1 MKGTVYRQCWC
12 RDPETGKKLH
22 SRCPDLKKK
31 GHGAWYYRYD
41 APRAEGEKR
50 RQPVAG
56 PFPTRKAAEEDLAAA
71 ITRIGG
77 GGMAADRTL
86 KVARYLDDYLASK
99 VNLKARSRA
108 SDEEAFRLYWKP
120 ALGHMRVVDVRKRH
134 VEEVIREMLKINRP
148 DGEKPSEM
156 MRRMM
161 LARADDE
168 RRELPDGEGRH
179 KKSAKPLSPARV
191 ARMFAPFR
199 AAMNTGRPAM
209 FCGQPVRERRA
220 PPRRESRSR
229 SPGQQPREAAFR
241 EALERREREAA
252 AAQPGKL
259 TTVQQQELWAAPA
272 LRPSPVMVWLPAHAR
287 AIPRA
292 VFPASGCMPCS
303 AW

>member
-41 APRAEGEKR
+41 APRAEGERR

-108 SDEEAFRLYWKP
+108 TDEEAFRLYWKP
-120 ALGHMRVVDVRKRH
+120 ALGHMRVTDVRKRH

-148 DGEKPSEM
+148 GGERPSEM

-168 RRELPDGEGRH
+168 RRDLPDGGERH

-199 AAMNTGRPAM
+199 AAMNGKPSGPCSCSEPREARWAAPGRRGA
-209 FCGQPVRERRA
+209 
-220 PPRRESRSR
+220 SRSR
-229 SPGQQPREAAFR
+229 GRVPRKAAFR
-241 EALERREREAA
+241 EAAATAGAGSRRSAGRETDDSAA
-252 AAQPGKL
+252 AGAVGGS
-259 TTVQQQELWAAPA
+259 VAAPFPGDGLA
-272 LRPSPVMVWLPAHAR
+272 ACSRQE
-287 AIPRA
+287 IP
-292 VFPASGCMPCS
+292 
-303 AW
+303 